1 MDMTNFS
8 VDSLLASR
16 SVPAGAAIK
25 VVQGDVEKTTS
36 APSRQPVGSYSGV
49 TVTLSPAATKI
60 SLLVKSESTGSTS
73 AAVDFDAFL
82 DGNHQ
87 QIKEQGKNADF
98 LQTLPDDLSDER
110 QTLAKQAANYLLDHH
125 YDKEKL
131 YGTQTAENPFASL
144 DRMTLS
150 KISFNDSGLFTP
162 AERQVAF
169 LEMANRDMQ
178 YRNDTYDLSERLR
191 RSEDLAGSYVISFLR
206 DAKLEGTMSEGEKA
220 WRNWPTALQLEAIA
234 AAAVRNDPAK
244 LPTLPEYQNL
254 DSQGKPL
261 LAFMVGKDGSG
272 TWKNVSVEELASETI
287 PIRLIHSL
295 IEQTKATQRE
305 HPWLSLYLSIDSMG
319 R

>member
-1 MDMTNFS
+1 M
-8 VDSLLASR
+8 
-16 SVPAGAAIK
+16 
-25 VVQGDVEKTTS
+25 
-36 APSRQPVGSYSGV
+36 
-49 TVTLSPAATKI
+49 
-60 SLLVKSESTGSTS
+60 
-73 AAVDFDAFL
+73 
-82 DGNHQ
+82 
-87 QIKEQGKNADF
+87 
-98 LQTLPDDLSDER
+98 PDDLSDER

-178 YRNDTYDLSERLR
+178 YRNETYDLSERLR

-220 WRNWPTALQLEAIA
+220 WRNWPTAVQLEAIA

-254 DSQGKPL
+254 DSHGKPL

-272 TWKNVSVEELASETI
+272 TWKNVSVDELASETI

>member
-1 MDMTNFS
+1 MGSEMCIR
-8 VDSLLASR
+8 DS
-16 SVPAGAAIK
+16 
-25 VVQGDVEKTTS
+25 
-36 APSRQPVGSYSGV
+36 
-49 TVTLSPAATKI
+49 
-60 SLLVKSESTGSTS
+60 
-73 AAVDFDAFL
+73 
-82 DGNHQ
+82 
-87 QIKEQGKNADF
+87 

-178 YRNDTYDLSERLR
+178 YRNETYDLSERLR

-220 WRNWPTALQLEAIA
+220 WRNWPTAVQLEAIA

-254 DSQGKPL
+254 DSHGKPL

-272 TWKNVSVEELASETI
+272 TWKNVSVDELASETI
-287 PIRLIHSL
+287 PILSLIH
-295 IEQTKATQRE
+295 I
-305 HPWLSLYLSIDSMG
+305 
-319 R
+319 